1 MPSRTRK
8 VSTTSSL
15 RVGLRPRTT
24 WLRGCRTLS
33 CARATS
39 GSGTAKAPSHRTS
52 TTVGTRSGPS
62 SPPVSV
68 PSGAEPVR
76 RGPRRSHR
84 ATDEGI
90 HYSRWFWPSFTI
102 PASIWL
108 AILFILPLYTVISIA
123 FGTVDPIF
131 RGPLPVYEP
140 WWWSGEQFGRV
151 LGDSVSFY
159 RIVYIH
165 TFEYVVIASA
175 LCLVLA
181 YAVAYY
187 VARYGGKRKTI
198 LLALLIAPF
207 FISYLMRMLA
217 WINLL
222 DTEGYINKI
231 LTFLH
236 LVPHPI
242 DWLSGRPSTVIMGL
256 VYGYIPYMI
265 LPLYA
270 FLDRIDINLLEA
282 GRDLGAGPARTF
294 FRVTLPL
301 SRPGILAALVI
312 VSLPMFGDYYT
323 NNLLS
328 GSPKTTMLGNLIDD
342 ALGSTGQGNKAAAF
356 VLILMVLVLIPMLYY
371 MRSTAR
377 SLLTR

>member
-1 MPSRTRK
+1 M
-8 VSTTSSL
+8 
-15 RVGLRPRTT
+15 
-24 WLRGCRTLS
+24 
-33 CARATS
+33 
-39 GSGTAKAPSHRTS
+39 
-52 TTVGTRSGPS
+52 
-62 SPPVSV
+62 SV

-187 VARYGGKRKTI
+187 VARYGGKRKTL

-222 DTEGYINKI
+222 DTAGYINKI

-236 LVPHPI
+236 LVPRPI

>member
-1 MPSRTRK
+1 M
-8 VSTTSSL
+8 
-15 RVGLRPRTT
+15 
-24 WLRGCRTLS
+24 
-33 CARATS
+33 
-39 GSGTAKAPSHRTS
+39 
-52 TTVGTRSGPS
+52 
-62 SPPVSV
+62 SV

-187 VARYGGKRKTI
+187 VARYGGKRKTL

-207 FISYLMRMLA
+207 QDDGWVNKVLVWVGVLSEPRT
-217 WINLL
+217 WL
-222 DTEGYINKI
+222 DGRASSVI
-231 LTFLH
+231 L
-236 LVPHPI
+236 
-242 DWLSGRPSTVIMGL
+242 GL
-256 VYGYIPYMI
+256 VYGYVPFMI

>member
-1 MPSRTRK
+1 M
-8 VSTTSSL
+8 
-15 RVGLRPRTT
+15 
-24 WLRGCRTLS
+24 
-33 CARATS
+33 
-39 GSGTAKAPSHRTS
+39 
-52 TTVGTRSGPS
+52 
-62 SPPVSV
+62 SV
-68 PSGAEPVR
+68 PSEAQPVGR
-76 RGPRRSHR
+76 PRRSRR
-84 ATDEGI
+84 ATEEGV

-102 PASIWL
+102 PAIIWL
-108 AILFILPLYTVISIA
+108 AVLFILPLYTVLSIA
-123 FGTVDPIF
+123 FGTVDQIF
-131 RGPLPVYEP
+131 RNPLPVYEP
-140 WWWSGEQFGRV
+140 LWWSGEQFGNV
-151 LGDSVSFY
+151 LHDSFGIY
-159 RIVYIH
+159 RHVYVH
-165 TFEYVVIASA
+165 TFEYVVVASA

-187 VARYGGKRKTI
+187 VARYGGKRKTL

-222 DTEGYINKI
+222 DTEGYVNKI

-236 LVPHPI
+236 VVPHPI

-270 FLDRIDINLLEA
+270 FLDRIDTDLLEA

-342 ALGSTGQGNKAAAF
+342 AYGSTGQGPRAAVF
-356 VLILMVLVLIPMLYY
+356 VIILMVLLLIPMTYY
-371 MRSTAR
+371 LRSTAR
-377 SLLTR
+377 SLETR

>member
-1 MPSRTRK
+1 
-8 VSTTSSL
+8 
-15 RVGLRPRTT
+15 
-24 WLRGCRTLS
+24 
-33 CARATS
+33 
-39 GSGTAKAPSHRTS
+39 
-52 TTVGTRSGPS
+52 
-62 SPPVSV
+62 VSV
-68 PSGAEPVR
+68 PSEIEPVR
-76 RGPRRSHR
+76 RGRRREAR
-84 ATDEGI
+84 AAEERV

-102 PASIWL
+102 PATIWL

-131 RGPLPVYEP
+131 RGPLPIYEP
-140 WWWSGEQFGRV
+140 WWWSGEQFGKV
-151 LGDSVSFY
+151 LNDSFGFY

-165 TFEYVVIASA
+165 TFEYVIIASA
-175 LCLVLA
+175 ICLVLA
-181 YAVAYY
+181 YTVAYY
-187 VARYGGKRKTI
+187 VARYGGKRKT
-198 LLALLIAPF
+198 LLLLLLVAPF

-222 DTEGYINKI
+222 DTEGYVNKI

-236 LVPHPI
+236 ITDHPV
-242 DWLSGRPSTVIMGL
+242 DWLGGRPSTVIMGL

-270 FLDRIDINLLEA
+270 FLDRIDVNLLEA

-294 FRVTLPL
+294 LRVTLPL

-323 NNLLS
+323 QNLLS

-342 ALGSTGQGNKAAAF
+342 AVGSTGQGPKAAVF
-356 VLILMVLVLIPMLYY
+356 VIILMVLVLIPMLYY
-371 MRSTAR
+371 MRSTSR
-377 SLLTR
+377 SLAAR

>member
-1 MPSRTRK
+1 MS
-8 VSTTSSL
+8 
-15 RVGLRPRTT
+15 
-24 WLRGCRTLS
+24 
-33 CARATS
+33 
-39 GSGTAKAPSHRTS
+39 APSE
-52 TTVGTRSGPS
+52 
-62 SPPVSV
+62 
-68 PSGAEPVR
+68 AEPVR
-76 RGPRRSHR
+76 RRPQRSHR
-84 ATDEGI
+84 AADEGI
-90 HYSRWFWPSFTI
+90 HYSRWFWPSLTI

-151 LGDSVSFY
+151 LGDSFSFY

-165 TFEYVVIASA
+165 TFEYVIIASA

-181 YAVAYY
+181 YTVAYY
-187 VARYGGKRKTI
+187 VARYGGKRKT
-198 LLALLIAPF
+198 LLLVLLIAPF

-236 LVPHPI
+236 LVPHRI

-256 VYGYIPYMI
+256 MYGYIPYMI

-342 ALGSTGQGNKAAAF
+342 AVGSTGQGNKAAAF

-371 MRSTAR
+371 MRSTSR
-377 SLLTR
+377 SLVNR

>member
-1 MPSRTRK
+1 
-8 VSTTSSL
+8 VSSSEAPGV
-15 RVGLRPRTT
+15 RRR
-24 WLRGCRTLS
+24 S
-33 CARATS
+33 SKARA
-39 GSGTAKAPSHRTS
+39 
-52 TTVGTRSGPS
+52 
-62 SPPVSV
+62 
-68 PSGAEPVR
+68 AETERV
-76 RGPRRSHR
+76 
-84 ATDEGI
+84 
-90 HYSRWFWPSFTI
+90 HYSRWFWPSFTV
-102 PASIWL
+102 PATIWL
-108 AILFILPLYTVISIA
+108 AVLFILPLYTVVSIA

-140 WWWSGEQFGRV
+140 WWWSGEQFGKV
-151 LGDSVSFY
+151 LRDSFGFY

-175 LCLVLA
+175 ICLVLA
-181 YAVAYY
+181 YTVAYY
-187 VARYGGKRKTI
+187 VARYGGKRKP
-198 LLALLIAPF
+198 LLLILLIAPF

-222 DTEGYINKI
+222 DTEGYVNKI

-236 LVPHPI
+236 ITPHPV
-242 DWLSGRPSTVIMGL
+242 DWLGGRPTTVIMGL

-265 LPLYA
+265 LPLFA
-270 FLDRIDINLLEA
+270 FLDRIDQNLLEA

-328 GSPKTTMLGNLIDD
+328 GSPKTTMIGNLIDE
-342 ALGSTGQGNKAAAF
+342 AVGSTGQGPKAAAL
-356 VLILMVLVLIPMLYY
+356 VLILMILVLIPMLYY
-371 MRSTAR
+371 MRSTSR
-377 SLLTR
+377 SLMTR

>member
-1 MPSRTRK
+1 M
-8 VSTTSSL
+8 
-15 RVGLRPRTT
+15 
-24 WLRGCRTLS
+24 
-33 CARATS
+33 
-39 GSGTAKAPSHRTS
+39 
-52 TTVGTRSGPS
+52 
-62 SPPVSV
+62 SV
-68 PSGAEPVR
+68 PSEPGPVR
-76 RGPRRSHR
+76 RRRR
-84 ATDEGI
+84 RGAPADGDERV

-102 PASIWL
+102 PATIWL

-140 WWWSGEQFGRV
+140 WWWSGEQFGKV
-151 LGDSVSFY
+151 LNDSFGFY
-159 RIVYIH
+159 RIVYVH
-165 TFEYVVIASA
+165 TFEYVVLASA
-175 LCLVLA
+175 ICLVLA
-181 YAVAYY
+181 YTVAYY
-187 VARYGGKRKTI
+187 VARYGGKRKT
-198 LLALLIAPF
+198 LLLLLLVAPF

-222 DTEGYINKI
+222 DTEGYVNKI

-236 LVPHPI
+236 ITPHPV
-242 DWLSGRPSTVIMGL
+242 DWLGGRPSTVIMGL

-270 FLDRIDINLLEA
+270 FLDRIDVNLLEA

-294 FRVTLPL
+294 LRVTLPL

-323 NNLLS
+323 QNLLS

-342 ALGSTGQGNKAAAF
+342 AVGSTGQGPKAAVF
-356 VLILMVLVLIPMLYY
+356 VIILMVLVLIPMLYY
-371 MRSTAR
+371 MRSTSR
-377 SLLTR
+377 SLAVR

>member
-1 MPSRTRK
+1 
-8 VSTTSSL
+8 VSA
-15 RVGLRPRTT
+15 
-24 WLRGCRTLS
+24 LS
-33 CARATS
+33 E
-39 GSGTAKAPSHRTS
+39 
-52 TTVGTRSGPS
+52 
-62 SPPVSV
+62 
-68 PSGAEPVR
+68 AEPAR
-76 RGPRRSHR
+76 RRPRRSHR
-84 ATDEGI
+84 AADEGI

-131 RGPLPVYEP
+131 RGPLPIYEP

-151 LGDSVSFY
+151 LNDSFSFY

-165 TFEYVVIASA
+165 TFEYVMIASA

-181 YAVAYY
+181 YTVAYY
-187 VARYGGKRKTI
+187 VARYGGKRKTL

-270 FLDRIDINLLEA
+270 FLDRIDANLLEA

-312 VSLPMFGDYYT
+312 VSLPMMGDYYT

-328 GSPKTTMLGNLIDD
+328 GSPHTTMLGNLIDE
-342 ALGSTGQGNKAAAF
+342 AYGSTGQGPRAAVY
-356 VLILMVLVLIPMLYY
+356 VLILMVLLIIPMLYY
-371 MRSTAR
+371 LRSTAR